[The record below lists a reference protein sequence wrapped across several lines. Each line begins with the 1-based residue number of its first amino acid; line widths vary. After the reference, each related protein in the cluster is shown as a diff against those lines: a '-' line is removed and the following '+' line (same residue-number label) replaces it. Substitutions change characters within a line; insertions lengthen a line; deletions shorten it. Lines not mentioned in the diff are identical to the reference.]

1 MEFVMTIKTD
11 SMSVTVECPSLT
23 NFNQIQ
29 EIFNSLTTKAI
40 KEVKPTVK
48 RGRGRPRK
56 GVNK

>member
-11 SMSVTVECPSLT
+11 TMSVTVECPSLT
-23 NFNQIQ
+23 SFSQIQ
-29 EIFNSLTTKAI
+29 EIFNSLTKKAI
-40 KEVKPTVK
+40 EEVKPTVK

>member
-23 NFNQIQ
+23 NLNQIQ
-29 EIFNSLTTKAI
+29 EIFNNLTTKAI

-56 GVNK
+56 GESK

>member
-11 SMSVTVECPSLT
+11 AMSVTVECPSLT

-40 KEVKPTVK
+40 EEVKPTVK

>member
-11 SMSVTVECPSLT
+11 LMSVTVECPNLT
-23 NFNQIQ
+23 NFSQIQ

-40 KEVKPTVK
+40 EEVKPTVK

-56 GVNK
+56 GVSK